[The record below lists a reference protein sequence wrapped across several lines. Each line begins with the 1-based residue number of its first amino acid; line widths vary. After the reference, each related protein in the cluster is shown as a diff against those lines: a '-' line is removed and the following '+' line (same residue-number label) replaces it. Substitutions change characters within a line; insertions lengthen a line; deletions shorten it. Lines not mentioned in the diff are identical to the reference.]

1 MKNVE
6 LTIEGTILTI
16 KVDLSK
22 DFGPSSSGKT
32 TIIASTEGNVSV
44 LNGFGAGFIL
54 VSLAKDFNFS
64 AFAIESAWLAI
75 SIWGVVPYFSRMKNT
90 KLKESNHGC

>member
-1 MKNVE
+1 MEVAWYDIVGF
-6 LTIEGTILTI
+6 LG
-16 KVDLSK
+16 
-22 DFGPSSSGKT
+22 
-32 TIIASTEGNVSV
+32 V
-44 LNGFGAGFIL
+44 LLVLAAYLLLQLERLGADTLEYSLMNGFGAGFIL

-75 SIWGVVPYFSRMKNT
+75 SIWGVVLYFSRMKNT